1 MFNNYLI
8 KLRELKS
15 AFTWPEYPDLV
26 MVSTPPFRS
35 SIEAPQTL
43 FILLQVHFTDGNQ
56 YPIHLIIIHAFV
68 ILLTYATMIP
78 NSAPI
83 LDYWFPV
90 GSSHPQAFTIDD
102 AEPQPVQILP
112 DWLKLKMIRSPVDR
126 LVDAALQDLTPDQI
140 LLFIQSF
147 GTPVTSMSKLLAL
160 LDRAVIEQQ
169 DAVKASIGN
178 ATHLAQLI
186 EIHQARGAKNG
197 HLAMQ
202 ALQLDSAVQPDPVH
216 REIVVT
222 DTLTVTLDDTPVPA
236 NASQTKE
243 IEEILDIIL
252 HNGDVSKVNLARFRR
267 LIQQMLTTDNM
278 HHLAKQQ
285 QYTMSKIIQHLHRV
299 AKSQQGRYFFNNM
312 IENEKVCSFFRSLFV
327 SVVDK
332 SSNYNYLVAIIDQ
345 CIQMMNTAQCPML
358 FQILFNKR
366 KNYVKNVPATKQV
379 ARKDLVDVL
388 QTATLMELQTKGNR
402 MLNELIKANSN
413 AEHSI
418 DIIVAALK
426 SSQNETSTDKIGL
439 LIDWLAE
446 MDSEMMI
453 STRNNQLVLLFNH
466 SLPQFRYYLLSL
478 LSHQAGWAT
487 LYSTVVQLLDS
498 YVPDYDATSVLNF
511 IAALIRNPKLW
522 QGRDKGVPKHFTVEY
537 VLAMDERQV
546 NVFTDYILCE
556 NSANNYKT
564 LSARVQLM
572 LQCVRSDQLNLK
584 ALVAYVRHRD
594 DITDEMKRKFL
605 QQLYLNIP
613 PMKFIVP
620 DDLDDVY
627 LANALAL
634 NGCAL
639 DSVANCTMTAISSLS
654 VTRDFQAMSQNMEL
668 LLRKLAASHPALVL
682 RQIMMLATLL
692 QGRAHMDL
700 HVLRSGHHIPLF
712 MQVFGILEILQPH
725 IFESSYR
732 TSLHLALECYLT
744 LFHNHGATKD
754 TFHMMFR
761 FMEFLQVYTQVD
773 ATNALKFIE
782 PHTDLI
788 EDLAAENRVIVPL
801 QLLVQGVALL
811 KYKRNRSSLTAASDD
826 AEPVDSSA
834 ASASAVILTPYTKM
848 LSQNL
853 KKIIAEIQRRSGE
866 DVLAP
871 LQELESITTK
881 RHVPL
886 EPIHEQ
892 LLKLIASSTLGIRCS
907 AYTLLVRHLKS
918 NPGNVAVNAN
928 TLAVYVQC
936 LRDKD
941 SAIVSSALEYLT
953 EVVIC
958 LQEYASEILRNVFEL
973 GIKSKMNTFEHIRR
987 CVLALKTQHAC

>member
-1 MFNNYLI
+1 MAPKGCYSL
-8 KLRELKS
+8 
-15 AFTWPEYPDLV
+15 
-26 MVSTPPFRS
+26 PF
-35 SIEAPQTL
+35 L
-43 FILLQVHFTDGNQ
+43 FAQVHFTDGNQ

-68 ILLTYATMIP
+68 ILLTYAAMIP
-78 NSAPI
+78 NAAPI
-83 LDYWFPV
+83 LDYWFPLN
-90 GSSHPQAFTIDD
+90 SSHPQAFTIEDE
-102 AEPQPVQILP
+102 EPQPVQILP

-140 LLFIQSF
+140 VLFIQNF

-169 DAVKASIGN
+169 DAVKKSIGN

-186 EIHQARGAKNG
+186 EIHQSRGAKNG

-202 ALQLDSAVQPDPVH
+202 ALQLDSSVQPDPLH
-216 REIVVT
+216 REIVAT
-222 DTLTVTLDDTPVPA
+222 ETLSVDFDDTPVPS

-243 IEEILDIIL
+243 IVEILDIIL
-252 HNGDVSKVNLARFRR
+252 HNREASTVNLARFRR
-267 LIQQMLTTDNM
+267 LIQQMLTTDNT

-285 QYTMSKIIQHLHRV
+285 QYTISKVIQYLHRV
-299 AKSQQGRYFFNNM
+299 AKSKESRYFFNNI
-312 IENEKVCSFFRSLFV
+312 IENDKVCSFFRSLFV

-366 KNYVKNVPATKQV
+366 VKNATAAKQV
-379 ARKDLVDVL
+379 VRKDFVDVL
-388 QTATLMELQTKGNR
+388 QTATMVELQTKGNR
-402 MLNELIKANSN
+402 MLYELLKANSN
-413 AEHSI
+413 AENLT

-426 SSQNETSTDKIGL
+426 SSQNQTATKKIGL

-446 MDSEMMI
+446 MDSELMI
-453 STRNNQLVLLFNH
+453 STRNNQLDLLFNN
-466 SLPQFRYYLLSL
+466 SLPQFRFYLLSL

-487 LYSTVVQLLDS
+487 LHSIVVRLLES
-498 YVPDYDATSVLNF
+498 FAADYDATSVLNF

-537 VLAMDERQV
+537 VLAMDVSQV
-546 NVFTDYILCE
+546 NVFTDYILSESSVNDC
-556 NSANNYKT
+556 KT
-564 LSARVQLM
+564 LSARVKL
-572 LQCVRSDQLNLK
+572 LLRCVRSDQLNLK
-584 ALVAYVRHRD
+584 ALVAYVRHRNA
-594 DITDEMKRKFL
+594 TNDELKRKFL

-613 PMKFIVP
+613 PMKFIIP

-634 NGCAL
+634 HGCEI
-639 DSVANCTMTAISSLS
+639 DVVTNCTMTAISSLS

-682 RQIMMLATLL
+682 RQISMLATLL
-692 QGRAHMDL
+692 SGRAHMDL

-725 IFESSYR
+725 IFEPSYR
-732 TSLHLALECYLT
+732 APLHLALECYLT

-773 ATNALKFIE
+773 AANALKFIE

-788 EDLAAENRVIVPL
+788 EDLAADNRVIVPL

-811 KYKRNRSSLTAASDD
+811 KYKRNRNTLTSASD
-826 AEPVDSSA
+826 EHNDSC
-834 ASASAVILTPYTKM
+834 ASASAVILTPYTKT
-848 LSQNL
+848 LGQNL

-918 NPGNVAVNAN
+918 NPGNVAVNAS

-953 EVVIC
+953 EIVIC

-973 GIKSKMNTFEHIRR
+973 GIKSKMNTFEQIRR

>member
-1 MFNNYLI
+1 
-8 KLRELKS
+8 
-15 AFTWPEYPDLV
+15 
-26 MVSTPPFRS
+26 
-35 SIEAPQTL
+35 
-43 FILLQVHFTDGNQ
+43 
-56 YPIHLIIIHAFV
+56 
-68 ILLTYATMIP
+68 MIP

-102 AEPQPVQILP
+102 EEPQPVQILP
-112 DWLKLKMIRSPVDR
+112 DWLKLKMIRSQVDR

-140 LLFIQSF
+140 VLFIQNF
-147 GTPVTSMSKLLAL
+147 GTPVSSMSKLLAL

-186 EIHQARGAKNG
+186 EIHQNRGAKNG

-216 REIVVT
+216 REMVVT
-222 DTLTVTLDDTPVPA
+222 DMLTVDLDDTPVPA

-243 IEEILDIIL
+243 IEEILDIVL
-252 HNGDVSKVNLARFRR
+252 HNGVVSKVNLARFRR

-312 IENEKVCSFFRSLFV
+312 IENDKVCSFFRSLFV

-332 SSNYNYLVAIIDQ
+332 SSNYNYLVVIIDQ

-366 KNYVKNVPATKQV
+366 KNYVKNVTTSKQV

-388 QTATLMELQTKGNR
+388 QTATLMELQSKGNR

-413 AEHSI
+413 AEHLI

-426 SSQNETSTDKIGL
+426 SPQIQTTADKIGL

-446 MDSEMMI
+446 MDSELMI
-453 STRNNQLVLLFNH
+453 STRNNQLDLLFNR
-466 SLPQFRYYLLSL
+466 SLPQFRFYLLSL

-487 LYSTVVQLLDS
+487 LHSIILRLLDS
-498 YVPDYDATSVLNF
+498 FSPNYDATSVLNF
-511 IAALIRNPKLW
+511 LGAVIRNPKLW

-537 VLAMDERQV
+537 VLAMNESQL

-556 NSANNYKT
+556 NSANDCKT
-564 LSARVQLM
+564 LNVRVQLL

-584 ALVAYVRHRD
+584 ALVVYVRQRKG
-594 DITDEMKRKFL
+594 INDEMKRKFL

-634 NGCAL
+634 NGCEI
-639 DSVANCTMTAISSLS
+639 DRVANSTMTAISSLS

-682 RQIMMLATLL
+682 RQISMLTTLL
-692 QGRAHMDL
+692 SGRAHMDL

-725 IFESSYR
+725 IFEPSYR
-732 TSLHLALECYLT
+732 ASLHLALECYLT

-773 ATNALKFIE
+773 AINALKFIE

-811 KYKRNRSSLTAASDD
+811 KYKRNKEPLAMTSDD
-826 AEPVDSSA
+826 AEQDDSS
-834 ASASAVILTPYTKM
+834 ASASAVILTPYTKT
-848 LSQNL
+848 LGQNL

-871 LQELESITTK
+871 LQELETITTK

-892 LLKLIASSTLGIRCS
+892 LLKLIASSTMGIRCS

-941 SAIVSSALEYLT
+941 STIVLSALEYLT
-953 EVVIC
+953 EIVIC

>member
-1 MFNNYLI
+1 
-8 KLRELKS
+8 
-15 AFTWPEYPDLV
+15 
-26 MVSTPPFRS
+26 
-35 SIEAPQTL
+35 
-43 FILLQVHFTDGNQ
+43 
-56 YPIHLIIIHAFV
+56 
-68 ILLTYATMIP
+68 MIP

-90 GSSHPQAFTIDD
+90 GSSHPQAFTIEDE
-102 AEPQPVQILP
+102 EPQPVQILP

-126 LVDAALQDLTPDQI
+126 LVDAALQDLTHDQI
-140 LLFIQSF
+140 VLFIQNF
-147 GTPVTSMSKLLAL
+147 GTPVSTMSKLLAL

-186 EIHQARGAKNG
+186 EIHQNRGAKNG

-222 DTLTVTLDDTPVPA
+222 DTLSVTVDDSPVPA

-243 IEEILDIIL
+243 IEEILDIVL
-252 HNGDVSKVNLARFRR
+252 HNGGVSKVNLARFRR

-278 HHLAKQQ
+278 HHQAKQQ

-312 IENEKVCSFFRSLFV
+312 IENDKVCSFFRSLFV

-366 KNYVKNVPATKQV
+366 KNYVKNVTATKQV

-402 MLNELIKANSN
+402 VLNELIKANSN
-413 AEHSI
+413 AEHLI
-418 DIIVAALK
+418 DIIVGALK
-426 SSQNETSTDKIGL
+426 SPQNQTATDKIGL

-446 MDSEMMI
+446 MDSELMI
-453 STRNNQLVLLFNH
+453 STRNNQLDLLFNH
-466 SLPQFRYYLLSL
+466 SLPQFRFYLLSL

-487 LYSTVVQLLDS
+487 LHSTVIQLLNS
-498 YVPDYDATSVLNF
+498 FAPDYDATSVLNF
-511 IAALIRNPKLW
+511 IGALIRNPKLW

-537 VLAMDERQV
+537 VLALNEMQV

-556 NSANNYKT
+556 NTANDCKT
-564 LSARVQLM
+564 LNTRVQLL
-572 LQCVRSDQLNLK
+572 LQCVRPDQLNLK
-584 ALVAYVRHRD
+584 GLVAYVRQRN
-594 DITDEMKRKFL
+594 DINDEVKRKFQ

-627 LANALAL
+627 LANALTL
-634 NGCAL
+634 NGCEI
-639 DSVANCTMTAISSLS
+639 DRVANCTMTAISSLS

-682 RQIMMLATLL
+682 RQVSMLATLL
-692 QGRAHMDL
+692 QGRSHMDL

-712 MQVFGILEILQPH
+712 MQVFGILELLQPH
-725 IFESSYR
+725 IFEPSYR
-732 TSLHLALECYLT
+732 ASLHLALECYLT
-744 LFHNHGATKD
+744 LFHIHGATKD

-773 ATNALKFIE
+773 AANALKFIE
-782 PHTDLI
+782 PHTDLF
-788 EDLAAENRVIVPL
+788 EDLAADNRVIVPL

-811 KYKRNRSSLTAASDD
+811 KYKRNRSALTMESDD
-826 AEPVDSSA
+826 AVPDNSS
-834 ASASAVILTPYTKM
+834 ASASAVILTPYTKT
-848 LSQNL
+848 LGQNL
-853 KKIIAEIQRRSGE
+853 KKIIAEIQKRSGE

-918 NPGNVAVNAN
+918 NPGNVAVNAT
-928 TLAVYVQC
+928 TLAVYVRC

-941 SAIVSSALEYLT
+941 SAIVLSALEYLT

-958 LQEYASEILRNVFEL
+958 LQEYASEILNNVFEL